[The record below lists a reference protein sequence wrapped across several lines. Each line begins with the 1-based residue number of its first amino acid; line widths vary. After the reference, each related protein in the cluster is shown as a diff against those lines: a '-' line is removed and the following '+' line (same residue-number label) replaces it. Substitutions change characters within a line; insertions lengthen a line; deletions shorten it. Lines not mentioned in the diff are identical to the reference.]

1 MNCLNDLQKY
11 SLQTCP
17 LRTFELW
24 FKKALEKEENPS
36 AFSLATSSKDGTPS
50 VRYLLFK
57 GLRDSRFCFFTHKQS
72 PKAKDFKENPKAAMA
87 FYWHNTGKQVRISGT
102 VEEMPS
108 TMVQDY
114 CQKRP
119 RLSKVATFISKQS
132 QQIFNKED
140 LLNEFDH
147 CLKKFEGKEIPVPP
161 HWGGYYIKPLEIE
174 FFVYGEH
181 RLNDRFLYKKEDTE
195 HSWNIKRLA
204 P

>member
-1 MNCLNDLQKY
+1 MNLSNDLQQY
-11 SLQTCP
+11 SLHTCP
-17 LRTFELW
+17 LKTFEQW
-24 FKKALEKEENPS
+24 FQMASEKEENPS

-57 GLRDSRFCFFTHKQS
+57 GLRDSKFCFFTHKQS

-102 VEEMPS
+102 VEEMPPI
-108 TMVQDY
+108 TVQEY

-119 RLSKVATFISKQS
+119 RLSKAATFISKQG
-132 QQIFNKED
+132 QQISNKED
-140 LLNEFDH
+140 LLNEFNQ
-147 CLKKFEGKEIPVPP
+147 CLKTFEGKEIPVPH
-161 HWGGYYIKPLEIE
+161 HWGGYYVKPLEIE

-181 RLNDRFLYKKEDTE
+181 RLNDRFLYKKENSE
-195 HSWNIKRLA
+195 NFWNIKRLA